1 MFVLWS
7 TVLELESSCQDHFDR
22 CETVVRMRKAS
33 TAMSSTIRCLKVL
46 ELLAEEPFELS
57 FSDIA
62 AKLNIPKASAHRL
75 CTTLIEANLIT
86 QEAATRRY
94 MLSSHA
100 LWVGS
105 AYLRHSPIYRA
116 AFFPMQDL
124 ARQLPGTVQLGV
136 LDRDGVLFIHS
147 VGYAGAPHAFADV
160 GLRRSLN
167 ATASGKIFLA
177 GMVPEEVDRVMEKCT
192 EKYTQ
197 STITSSAQ
205 MREELEQVRRARYA
219 RNVEEL
225 LPGYWV
231 LAAGVAAGPDDLPA
245 AAISITLPLE
255 EFSPEREAS
264 TAALVKDAA
273 RKTSLQLGPNAV
285 SRAVLAR

>member
-1 MFVLWS
+1 MSRSFNY
-7 TVLELESSCQDHFDR
+7 EK
-22 CETVVRMRKAS
+22 VVTMKKAT

-62 AKLNIPKASAHRL
+62 AKLDVPKASAHRL

-86 QEAATRRY
+86 QQPATRRY

-116 AFFPMQDL
+116 GFFPMQEL
-124 ARQLPGTVQLGV
+124 ARQLPGSVQLGV
-136 LDRDGVLFIHS
+136 LDHDNVLFIHS
-147 VGYAGAPHAFADV
+147 VGYSGAPHAFADV
-160 GLRRSLN
+160 GLRRPLN

-177 GMVPEEVDRVMEKCT
+177 GMTSEEVDRVMAKCT
-192 EKYTQ
+192 EKYTE
-197 STITSSAQ
+197 STIISLAQ
-205 MREELEQVRRARYA
+205 MEKELEQVRRVRYA

-245 AAISITLPLE
+245 AAISITLPLD

-264 TAALVKDAA
+264 TAALVKEAA
-273 RKTSLQLGPNAV
+273 RKTSLQLGPNTV
-285 SRAVLAR
+285 SRAALAR